1 VTTTMVE
8 RRLTAILAADV
19 AGYSRLMGVDEEGTL
34 TQLKSHRAWLI
45 DPKIKEHHGRT
56 VKTSGDGMLV
66 EFVSVVDAVRCA
78 VEIQR
83 GMAERNTPVPEKNRI
98 EFRIGINVGD
108 IMIDGGDIF
117 GDGVNVAARLEG
129 LADPGGICV
138 SMRVQEDI
146 QGKLDFTFEDA
157 GEHHLKNIARPIRAY
172 RVRLVGGLS
181 SPPSLITPEKPSIAV
196 LPFQNMSGDAEQEYF
211 ADGVVEEVIT
221 ALSKVKSFFVI
232 ARNSTFTYKGRAV
245 DVRQI
250 GRELG
255 VRYVLEGSIRK
266 AGTRVRI
273 MGQLV
278 DAATGAHLWA
288 ERFEGTLDDIFA
300 LQDEITTS
308 VVGAI
313 APSLEHAEI
322 ERAKRKSTE
331 NLDAYDHYLRGTAS
345 LYEWTSDGTSEAL
358 RHFKKAIE
366 LDPAYASAYG
376 LAAWCFVWRKVNGW
390 MTDSEREIREATAL
404 ACRAIELGGDDAVAL
419 TGGGYALA
427 FVAHELE
434 RGAAFIEQ
442 ALTVNPNLASAWYA
456 SGYTKAFL
464 GKPDEAIQRL
474 THVIRLSPR
483 DPLQFRALG
492 GIAFAH
498 LIAGRYDESCLWAE
512 RSLQQRPN
520 YLAAFRDLAASSA
533 LAGRLEEA
541 RDAMAKLRELS
552 PQMRLSNLPK
562 WLPFRRSEDFDRLA
576 TGLRLAGL
584 PE

>member
-1 VTTTMVE
+1 M
-8 RRLTAILAADV
+8 RALTAHREVMDRLIARHRGRIANTAGDSVLA
-19 AGYSRLMGVDEEGTL
+19 
-34 TQLKSHRAWLI
+34 
-45 DPKIKEHHGRT
+45 
-56 VKTSGDGMLV
+56 
-66 EFVSVVDAVRCA
+66 EFPSVVDAVQCA
-78 VEIQR
+78 VEVQEQLR
-83 GMAERNTPVPEKNRI
+83 EKNEGVPEERQLR
-98 EFRIGINVGD
+98 FRIGVHVGD
-108 IMIDGGDIF
+108 VMVRGGDLL
-117 GDGVNVAARLEG
+117 GDGVNVAARVQTLTE
-129 LADPGGICV
+129 PGGV
-138 SMRVQEDI
+138 SLSEDAHR
-146 QGKLDFTFEDA
+146 QVAGKMDRLFEDR
-157 GEHHLKNIARPIRAY
+157 GEQPIKNMPRPIRVYALTGEPN
-172 RVRLVGGLS
+172 VRIEPKPLPLPV
-181 SPPSLITPEKPSIAV
+181 KPSIAI
-196 LPFQNMSGDAEQEYF
+196 LPFANLSGDAEQEYF

-404 ACRAIELGGDDAVAL
+404 ACRAVELGGDDAVAL
-419 TGGGYALA
+419 TGGGYTLA